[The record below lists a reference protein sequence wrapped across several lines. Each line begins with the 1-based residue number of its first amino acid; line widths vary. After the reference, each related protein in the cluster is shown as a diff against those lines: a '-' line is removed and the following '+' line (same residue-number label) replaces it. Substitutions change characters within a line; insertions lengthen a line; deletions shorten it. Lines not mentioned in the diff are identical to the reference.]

1 MTLAVV
7 PNQAGSGSQAS
18 LLRARAPQLR
28 QPQPLAETWRME
40 ASQTAT
46 AAAPD
51 RPLLVLKFG
60 SSVLRTPAD
69 APEAVSEIYRAVRE
83 GRRVIAVVSAFQGVT
98 DRLLAEA
105 HALGCPHDASL
116 APRYVAIGEESAA
129 ALLAIACDRS
139 GLSARALSC
148 AELGLAAQGQPDAAE
163 PVGLDA
169 SAIESAFET
178 ADVVVV
184 PGFVARDDQ
193 GRTVLLGRGG
203 SDLSAVY
210 LAHALNAERVRL
222 IKDVDGVYDGDPK
235 RDGSAMRFGRIG
247 WDAARGVAGK
257 LVQGQ
262 ALDFA
267 QAHGVEIE
275 VGASGSSELTV
286 IGAEDGAPRLARR
299 PRPLRVAVA
308 GCGVV
313 GGGVVERLLARP
325 DLYELTAVLVRDG
338 DKPRAPA
345 IAALVTTDPETLL
358 ASKPDVLVDVLSGRA
373 ASVVLMQAALAH
385 GADVVSANKQAV
397 IAAHEQLKAA
407 ARAGGSKLLHSAAVG
422 GGAPLIELVRHAR
435 QDGPVAG
442 FEGVLNGTVN
452 FMLDRLAR
460 GDSFAQ
466 ALSAAQ
472 AAGLAEA
479 DPSADL
485 DGRDAAA
492 KLRILAL
499 EAFGVVLDEDEV
511 GRETLDEGVAARA
524 ALQPLKQVARLALR
538 HGRLVASVAFEPA
551 GDFAAVGGDRNLL
564 KVTSADGRVWTAG
577 GRGAGRWPTTES
589 VFADLGELLLARAG

>member
-7 PNQAGSGSQAS
+7 PNQVGSGSQAS
-18 LLRARAPQLR
+18 LLRVRAPVAR
-28 QPQPLAETWRME
+28 QPIAETWRME
-40 ASQTAT
+40 ATAT
-46 AAAPD
+46 VSATEPD
-51 RPLLVLKFG
+51 RPLVVLKFG
-60 SSVLRTPAD
+60 SSVLRSPAD
-69 APEAVSEIYRAVRE
+69 APEAVSEIYRFVRE

-105 HALGCPHDASL
+105 HAWGCPHDASL
-116 APRYVAIGEESAA
+116 APRYVAIGEESSA
-129 ALLAIACDRS
+129 ALLAIACDRA

-148 AELGLAAQGQPDAAE
+148 AELGLRAEGAPDAAE

-169 SAIESAFET
+169 RAIEAAFET

-184 PGFVARDDQ
+184 PGYVGRDGED
-193 GRTVLLGRGG
+193 RTVLLGRGG

-210 LAHALNAERVRL
+210 LAHALKAERVRL

-235 RDGSAMRFGRIG
+235 RNGAAMRFGRIG

-257 LVQGQ
+257 LVQGR

-267 QAHGVEIE
+267 QDQGVEIE
-275 VGASGSSELTV
+275 VGASGSQELTV
-286 IGAEDGAPRLARR
+286 IGADDGAPGLARR

-325 DLYELTAVLVRDG
+325 DLYELTSVLVRDA
-338 DKPRAPA
+338 DKARAPE
-345 IAALVTTDPETLL
+345 IAALATTNPEAMF
-358 ASKPDVLVDVLSGRA
+358 ASCPEVLVDVLSGRA
-373 ASVVLMQAALAH
+373 ASVVLMQSALAH
-385 GADVVSANKQAV
+385 GVDVVSANKQAV
-397 IAAHEQLKAA
+397 IAAHEQLTAA
-407 ARAGGSKLLHSAAVG
+407 ARAGGSRLLHSAAVG
-422 GGAPLIELVRHAR
+422 GGAPLIELVRRAR
-435 QDGPVAG
+435 RAGPIVALD
-442 FEGVLNGTVN
+442 GVLNGTVN

-460 GDSFAQ
+460 GDSFGQ
-466 ALSAAQ
+466 ALNAAQ

-499 EAFGVVLDEDEV
+499 EAFGVALGEDEV
-511 GRETLDEGVAARA
+511 VRETLDAGVAARA
-524 ALQPLKQVARLALR
+524 SLRPLKQVARIALHR
-538 HGRLVASVAFEPA
+538 GRLVGSVAFEPA
-551 GDFAAVGGDRNLL
+551 DGFEAVSGDRNLL

-589 VFADLGELLLARAG
+589 VFADLGELAQARAG